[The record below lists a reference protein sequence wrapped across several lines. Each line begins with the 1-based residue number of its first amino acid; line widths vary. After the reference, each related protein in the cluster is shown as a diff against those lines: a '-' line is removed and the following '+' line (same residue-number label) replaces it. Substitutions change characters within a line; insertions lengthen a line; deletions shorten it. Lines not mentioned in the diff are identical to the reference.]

1 MDKTNA
7 QRETSNNQN
16 HKVLITGTAGFIG
29 FHLADRLIRDGY
41 SVYGL
46 DVINDYYD
54 INLKYARLEH
64 HGIDCKDFRSQDEGN
79 KSEAPTLNAQRPTVV
94 NDERHPNSKPQTS
107 NLVRSTKHN
116 NYHFIRL
123 DLADH
128 DNVVNFMVEQKFDYV
143 VNLAAQAGVRYS
155 IDNPKAYTHSNID
168 GFLSILEGARYS
180 KVKHLIYASTSS
192 VYGLNTEMPLSED
205 QKTDRPMALYAA
217 TKKAN
222 ELFAHSYSHLF
233 NLPTT
238 GLRFFTVYGPWG
250 RPDMALFL
258 FAEAMIK
265 DEPINVFNHGKM
277 IRDFTYVDDIVES
290 ITRLI
295 PKPPTKGLEFEVNG
309 LSASIEANEVEHN
322 KLQTPNS
329 KPIAETK
336 EQTPF
341 QVFNIGNSA
350 PVELM
355 AYIEA
360 LEKALGKTAKK
371 YFMDIQ
377 AGDVPATHADVTKLE
392 EYVNFRPQT
401 SVEEGVKR
409 FVDWYLTSK

>member
-1 MDKTNA
+1 MPDSK
-7 QRETSNNQN
+7 
-16 HKVLITGTAGFIG
+16 KILVTGTAGFIG
-29 FHLADRLIRDGY
+29 FHLAERLIKEGY
-41 SVYGL
+41 DVYGL

-54 INLKYARLEH
+54 INLKFARLAE
-64 HGIDCKDFRSQDEGN
+64 HGIRFETLEGAN
-79 KSEAPTLNAQRPTVV
+79 LETTPRYNLTPSSSN
-94 NDERHPNSKPQTS
+94 HSGTS
-107 NLVRSTKHN
+107 HSFYNQIVDSTKYD
-116 NYHFIRL
+116 NYKFIRL

-128 DNVVNFMVEQKFDYV
+128 DTIVNFMVEQKFDYV

-155 IDNPKAYTHSNID
+155 IDNPRAYTHSNID
-168 GFLSILEGARYS
+168 GFLSVLEGARYS

-192 VYGLNTEMPLSED
+192 VYGLNTEMPLSES
-205 QKTDRPMALYAA
+205 QMTDRPMALYAA

-233 NLPTT
+233 DLPTT

-258 FAEAMIK
+258 FAEAMLK

-277 IRDFTYVDDIVES
+277 IRDFTYVGDIVES

-295 PKPPTKGLEFEVNG
+295 PKPLTPRYNLTPSSSNHSGT
-309 LSASIEANEVEHN
+309 ASNA
-322 KLQTPNS
+322 P
-329 KPIAETK
+329 A
-336 EQTPF
+336 

-350 PVELM
+350 PVQLM

-360 LEKALGKTAKK
+360 LEKALGKIAKK
-371 YFMDIQ
+371 NFMDIQ
-377 AGDVPATHADVTKLE
+377 AGDVPATHADVSKLE

-409 FVDWYLTSK
+409 FVDWYLKSRS

>member
-1 MDKTNA
+1 MPDSK
-7 QRETSNNQN
+7 
-16 HKVLITGTAGFIG
+16 KILVTGTAGFIG
-29 FHLADRLIRDGY
+29 FHLAERLIKEGY
-41 SVYGL
+41 EVVGL

-54 INLKYARLEH
+54 INLKFARLEQ
-64 HGIDCKDFRSQDEGN
+64 HGIPRLTVDFNQ
-79 KSEAPTLNAQRPTVV
+79 PVQ
-94 NDERHPNSKPQTS
+94 
-107 NLVRSTKHN
+107 STKYN
-116 NYHFIRL
+116 NYKFIRL

-128 DNVVNFMVEQKFDYV
+128 DIIVNFMIEQKFDYV

-155 IDNPKAYTHSNID
+155 IDNPRAYTHSNID
-168 GFLSILEGARYS
+168 GFLSVLEGARYS
-180 KVKHLIYASTSS
+180 HVKHLIYASTSS
-192 VYGLNTEMPLSED
+192 VYGLNTEMPLSES
-205 QKTDRPMALYAA
+205 QMTDRPMALYAA

-233 NLPTT
+233 DLPTT

-258 FAEAMIK
+258 FADAMLK

-295 PKPPTKGLEFEVNG
+295 PKPAILRYNLTPSTSNHSGT
-309 LSASIEANEVEHN
+309 ASNA
-322 KLQTPNS
+322 P
-329 KPIAETK
+329 A
-336 EQTPF
+336 

-355 AYIEA
+355 AYVEA
-360 LEKALGKTAKK
+360 LEKALGKTGKK
-371 YFMDIQ
+371 NFMDIQ
-377 AGDVPATHADVTKLE
+377 AGDVPATHADVSKLE

-409 FVDWYLTSK
+409 FVNWYLESKQK